1 MNWFER
7 LLGKQE
13 KSGATAKQRLQMVLI
28 HDRADVSPGLLE
40 QIKDDIIEVIAKRL
54 EINPDTVV
62 VNLDNTSQ
70 ESRLVA
76 EIPLLQPNGRRR
88 ATVQ

>member
-28 HDRADVSPGLLE
+28 HDRADISPGLLE
-40 QIKDDIIEVIAKRL
+40 QIKDDIIEVITKRL
-54 EINPDTVV
+54 EINPESVV
-62 VNLDNTSQ
+62 VNLDQTTR

-88 ATVQ
+88 MVS